1 MIVKFGHTTSSYV
14 NDVFLQKYAI
24 NKTGKFR
31 TVVVTQRGFKFLE
44 LLILNIYG

>member
-24 NKTGKFR
+24 NKTGMSP
-31 TVVVTQRGFKFLE
+31 GLE
-44 LLILNIYG
+44 QWWLHKEALSF